1 MIQKCGV
8 TKQNVGDVSKNED
21 ANQLEWRCKRT
32 NMGRSA
38 QCRCNDSSETKY
50 DMATTIMLVTGY
62 ENNQQN
68 DGIMGIFF
76 GLKSSIEATLG
87 ID

>member
-1 MIQKCGV
+1 
-8 TKQNVGDVSKNED
+8 
-21 ANQLEWRCKRT
+21 
-32 NMGRSA
+32 
-38 QCRCNDSSETKY
+38 
-50 DMATTIMLVTGY
+50 MLVTGY

-68 DGIMGIFF
+68 DGIMWILF